1 MRTLVN
7 EGRHLK
13 LGDSLPPK
21 KDGCIRLYSMRF
33 CPYAQRVHL
42 VLDAKNIKYE
52 VVNINL
58 NDKPDWFFDKSPE
71 GKVPA
76 IELENGVTLYESLI
90 IANYL
95 DEQYPERPLYP
106 KDPLAKAKD
115 KLLMEKFNRVIRG
128 IYNMMLQKGFS
139 TEAMDDVK
147 SGLDLFE
154 QEIAM
159 RKTKFLGGSRPGM
172 LDFMIWPWCERAD
185 ILKIVGGDL
194 YKLPKDRFPKILEW
208 RLNMI
213 EDDAVRVSYLDPE
226 IHAKYFLS
234 RQAGTPDYDMLIK

>member
-1 MRTLVN
+1 M
-7 EGRHLK
+7 
-13 LGDSLPPK
+13 
-21 KDGCIRLYSMRF
+21 
-33 CPYAQRVHL
+33 
-42 VLDAKNIKYE
+42 
-52 VVNINL
+52 
-58 NDKPDWFFDKSPE
+58 
-71 GKVPA
+71 PA

-159 RKTKFLGGSRPGM
+159 RKTKFLGGKC
-172 LDFMIWPWCERAD
+172 WCVWER
-185 ILKIVGGDL
+185 K
-194 YKLPKDRFPKILEW
+194 
-208 RLNMI
+208 
-213 EDDAVRVSYLDPE
+213 
-226 IHAKYFLS
+226 
-234 RQAGTPDYDMLIK
+234 